1 MAAVALKRTHCR
13 PFHHLGK
20 AGAECR
26 SENRKRRTTPATEP
40 NPAAVEIALP
50 CRCGAEIRVAG
61 ELPLARAG
69 LPASRPEVLESAAE
83 IDV

>member
-1 MAAVALKRTHCR
+1 MHEVTTMAAVALKRTHCR

-26 SENRKRRTTPATEP
+26 SENRKRRTAPATEP

-50 CRCGAEIRVAG
+50 YRCGAEIRVAG

-69 LPASRPEVLESAAE
+69 LPAS
-83 IDV
+83 